1 MWVSLIILFHERL
14 KGSLEGSGCPHPHR
28 RRPFHPSASWLI
40 ISLWS
45 LLIPYTYLTAVHT
58 ASQGQ
63 RKIPEMWSQLAV
75 LGQLFTV
82 EKISLWYSARLAAS
96 GWGRRKICKGF
107 GGMWPL
113 APPAPSPPTGRQLPV
128 LRARHLL
135 PKNEKIWL
143 FSQVLPGEAT
153 WKTPGTSEIFI
164 HGKQLP
170 QRNPR
175 VHHPNLLHPIKF
187 EFKIKCNRM
196 SNGTSFFF
204 LMERKKENLYF
215 SLIFFYIE
223 FFFTINM

>member
-1 MWVSLIILFHERL
+1 MGR
-14 KGSLEGSGCPHPHR
+14 LEGSGCPHAHPHR
-28 RRPFHPSASWLI
+28 RHPFHPSASWLI

-63 RKIPEMWSQLAV
+63 CEIPEMWSQLAV

-82 EKISLWYSARLAAS
+82 EKISLWYSAGLAAS

-128 LRARHLL
+128 LRACHLL

-143 FSQVLPGEAT
+143 FSQVLPGEEDPQDKRDIHSWQTAAT
-153 WKTPGTSEIFI
+153 KKPKSESP
-164 HGKQLP
+164 QLAE
-170 QRNPR
+170 
-175 VHHPNLLHPIKF
+175 PNQIW
-187 EFKIKCNRM
+187 I
-196 SNGTSFFF
+196 
-204 LMERKKENLYF
+204 
-215 SLIFFYIE
+215 
-223 FFFTINM
+223 